1 MPSVAELSWVV
12 LGWWSGDSPL
22 PLPVPPL
29 VALAS
34 ASSLVALAALSLDA
48 WRARTAASH
57 GDAPAAER
65 VLLPVFA
72 PLLRVLASVLAGALF
87 MSCGVFVCALLTPF
101 GASRVLQTALNALAV
116 WLFEFSSAGA
126 ALTLAQATL
135 SERAALRAAAP
146 AAALALTV
154 AGATLAVSIACWSVP
169 VPFAPR
175 AALAG
180 VQALVGALYVALL
193 VSSMSLRLPSSAPLS
208 QRRRRYGWGCCGFP
222 VSSPPRVVRPA
233 VRPIAWAGFAVHTL
247 AAAGLL
253 ALSASPGPV
262 TLPLVVALCA
272 FAVVGTP
279 LALCA
284 ALYAD
289 TQYWRGRLR
298 APGAPPLSAKA
309 RAAAARAGTTSP
321 YLDAASQCVRSLQL
335 ALCGCDR
342 APSSQGL
349 RLLPSPQ
356 SRHSSAH
363 SQMRESSSGSLS
375 RSRHRSRSRSRSFIS
390 GGGGHREVGMLRD
403 RGSSKVGG
411 ELRGRPPT
419 GGSFGAGGNSSSD
432 SASSDTSSMSDSG
445 SSGNS
450 IGASS
455 RSLRGSSASRQRSQA
470 PPPFTRTGTTH
481 LFGANSSSSAT
492 APLLPVLT
500 SSPHLVRPRF
510 FTRGRSY
517 GTLAPAMGTV
527 GAAASTVSTQTFSP
541 AVRGDAPPRS
551 LLSTA
556 KRLTRSLRAWAA
568 DASTLRDSDD
578 AGLLP
583 LLMELLD
590 DAADA
595 GALIDFSSLAVSK
608 VVDHGGETAVFRSTV
623 AGLPRPQV
631 CAAIV
636 AASGGG
642 TGSGSWGSLQP
653 GKPPRTLQRC
663 AVKVFKPF
671 GGLGSSALQRIA
683 SEVRAMLALQTGR
696 EAADAYLTVWS
707 AIAAGTQADAP
718 ALGGSPAL
726 APEAHLPP
734 PTLVRFLGCC
744 YCPPDLSILTEWCS
758 RGTLRTWL
766 DAAVRA
772 SELLRSRLRSG
783 HRASGLRRRKG
794 NAEPGQQSRRGS
806 AAAIDSSSC
815 TSSSDS
821 ERVGEPAKV
830 ATTPR
835 LPRLADAHSGVGA
848 CAKLTPPGGPYL
860 PVRFVPVPSD
870 DLSASVNLPNAACA
884 ARVLGDLDP
893 AFSQLITRG
902 RVALALVSAEHL
914 GIDLLADGVV
924 PTPPPIRVSA
934 AGTRCVAA
942 IDELLC
948 HTIWVVG
955 GTRDDVSAMPMSDPE
970 AWPVTDVFEFD
981 LCWQWRQEVPDSQ
994 GFINAGGGSP
1004 AVGVVDPKSSSSMPR
1019 RLSSGAFQRLCFAL
1033 DAASAVAFLHA
1044 FSPELVHRDIKS
1056 PNFFLSPAPRVR
1068 GDSRS
1073 DRSARVRASPSA
1085 PPLSAP
1091 GVPQLFTA
1099 PLVAKLGDLGDCRR
1113 IACSAGPFP
1122 AGFDA
1127 PSGRSP
1133 AGRSFLEREMT
1144 REVGTSQWQAPE
1156 VVLPDYESGTLVDA
1170 HLRTACRGN
1179 DAATDG
1185 PRDHRTDGRVV
1196 YDHRADVYSLALV
1209 LWELATGA
1217 TPYAGLQKMALRTAA
1232 LQHCARPP
1240 LPARVPRAF
1249 AHLVRTAWHPDPAAR
1264 PPAVVIARVLARL
1277 LAAARTGTV
1286 EE

>member
-1 MPSVAELSWVV
+1 MPSIAELSWVV
-12 LGWWSGDSPL
+12 LGWWSEDSPL

-48 WRARTAASH
+48 LRARTAASY

-65 VLLPVFA
+65 VLLPVFV
-72 PLLRVLASVLAGALF
+72 PLLRVLASVLASALVV
-87 MSCGVFVCALLTPF
+87 SCGVFVCALLTPF

-126 ALTLAQATL
+126 ALTLSQATL

-146 AAALALTV
+146 AAALALIV

-180 VQALVGALYVALL
+180 VHALVGALYAALL
-193 VSSMSLRLPSSAPLS
+193 VLSMSPRSLSTAPLL
-208 QRRRRYGWGCCGFP
+208 QRRRRYGWSCCGRS

-233 VRPIAWAGFAVHTL
+233 VRPIAWAALVVHALAV
-247 AAAGLL
+247 AGLL
-253 ALSASPGPV
+253 ALSASPEPA

-272 FAVVGTP
+272 SAVVGTP

-298 APGAPPLSAKA
+298 APGAPLLSAKA
-309 RAAAARAGTTSP
+309 RAAAAHAGTTSP
-321 YLDAASQCVRSLQL
+321 WLYAASQCVRSLQL

-349 RLLPSPQ
+349 RLLPSPH
-356 SRHSSAH
+356 SRHSSARGQLH
-363 SQMRESSSGSLS
+363 NKSSGSLS
-375 RSRHRSRSRSRSFIS
+375 RSRSRSRSFIS
-390 GGGGHREVGMLRD
+390 SGGGYREAGMLRD
-403 RGSSKVGG
+403 RDSSKVGG
-411 ELRGRPPT
+411 ELRGRPPRR
-419 GGSFGAGGNSSSD
+419 GSFGACGNSGSD

-445 SSGNS
+445 SSGVS

-455 RSLRGSSASRQRSQA
+455 RSVRGSSASRQRFQA

-481 LFGANSSSSAT
+481 LFGANSSNSAT
-492 APLLPVLT
+492 APLLFVPTV
-500 SSPHLVRPRF
+500 SPHLARPRF

-517 GTLAPAMGTV
+517 GTLAPAMGTG
-527 GAAASTVSTQTFSP
+527 GATASAVSAQTFSSAAP
-541 AVRGDAPPRS
+541 GDAPPRV
-551 LLSTA
+551 LLSAA

-595 GALIDFSSLAVSK
+595 GALVDFSSLAVSK

-623 AGLPRPQV
+623 AGLPHPQV
-631 CAAIV
+631 CAVIV
-636 AASGGG
+636 SASGGG
-642 TGSGSWGSLQP
+642 TGLGSWGSLPP
-653 GKPPRTLQRC
+653 GKPPRTLQKC
-663 AVKVFKPF
+663 AIKVFKPF

-696 EAADAYLTVWS
+696 EAADAYSTVWS
-707 AIAAGTQADAP
+707 VIAAGTQAGAP
-718 ALGGSPAL
+718 APGGPPAL

-758 RGTLRTWL
+758 RGTLRAWL

-772 SELLRSRLRSG
+772 SELLRSRSRSV

-794 NAEPGQQSRRGS
+794 KAELGQRSRRGS

-815 TSSSDS
+815 SSSTDG
-821 ERVGEPAKV
+821 ERVGEPAEV
-830 ATTPR
+830 VFTPR
-835 LPRLADAHSGVGA
+835 SSRPADAFSGVSAG
-848 CAKLTPPGGPYL
+848 AKLTPPGGPYL
-860 PVRFVPVPSD
+860 PVRYVPVPRV
-870 DLSASVNLPNAACA
+870 DLAASGNLPNAACA

-893 AFSQLITRG
+893 AFAQLITRG
-902 RVALALVSAEHL
+902 RVALALVPAEHL
-914 GIDLLADGVV
+914 GVDLSADGV
-924 PTPPPIRVSA
+924 PTPPPVRVSA
-934 AGTRCVAA
+934 VGTRCVAA

-948 HTIWVVG
+948 RTIWVVG
-955 GTRDDVSAMPMSDPE
+955 GTKDDVTSMPMSDPE

-981 LCWQWRQEVPDSQ
+981 SCWQWRQEVPDSQ
-994 GFINAGGGSP
+994 GFISGGGSP
-1004 AVGVVDPKSSSSMPR
+1004 AVGIVDPNSSSIMPR

-1073 DRSARVRASPSA
+1073 GRFARVRASPSA

-1113 IACSAGPFP
+1113 IASSAGHFP

-1127 PSGRSP
+1127 PAGRSP
-1133 AGRSFLEREMT
+1133 AVRSLLEREMT

-1156 VVLPDYESGTLVDA
+1156 VVLPEYESGTLVDA
-1170 HLRTACRGN
+1170 HLRSAGKVS
-1179 DAATDG
+1179 DAATEG
-1185 PRDHRTDGRVV
+1185 PREHRTDGRVV